1 MVRVGI
7 LTVSDRSARGERAD
21 AGGPAVERALAPLHP
36 QVERYE
42 VVPDDPQAISDRLA
56 RWADELKLD
65 LIVTTGGTGLSP
77 RDFTPEATL
86 KVVERLAPGLVEA
99 MRAAGQAHTPHAML
113 SRAVA
118 GTRGRSLIINLP
130 GNPRAVA
137 EGLEVIMPALP
148 HAIEVLRGEASE

>member
-1 MVRVGI
+1 M
-7 LTVSDRSARGERAD
+7 AD
-21 AGGPAVERALAPLHP
+21 KYRELYPAGDLAAHPLRLHEPVERALAPLYP

-42 VVPDDPQAISDRLA
+42 VVPDDPEANSDRLA

-99 MRAAGQAHTPHAML
+99 MRAAGRASTPHAML

-130 GNPRAVA
+130 GNPRAVT
-137 EGLEVIMPALP
+137 EGLEAIMPALP
-148 HAIEVLRGEASE
+148 HAIEVLRGEARE

>member
-7 LTVSDRSARGERAD
+7 LTVSDRSARGERPD

-42 VVPDDPQAISDRLA
+42 VVPDDPEAIADRLA

-86 KVVERLAPGLVEA
+86 KVVERLAPGLVET
-99 MRAAGQAHTPHAML
+99 MRAAGRASTPHAML

-130 GNPRAVA
+130 GNPRAVT
-137 EGLEVIMPALP
+137 EGLEAIMPALP
-148 HAIEVLRGEASE
+148 HAIEVLRGEARE